1 VHYLLHSLHCN
12 YYIAR
17 LNLVYMRFLLLLL
30 LALFFVT
37 PSYSQNK
44 INLVGTVSDSSGK
57 KPVEFAA
64 VALFS
69 PKDSSIV
76 ASAVSDMLGSF
87 ELRNITPGR
96 YILKVSHMSFRTS
109 SKRFT
114 ARSSLGLFSIGDIKL
129 AKKEIAL
136 AEVVVMGKSRP
147 IRIAKDTVEYNAVA
161 YKPRQQDVVADV
173 LKKLPGVVL
182 GSDGAITI
190 NGKTVTQIMVD
201 GKKFFLNDPALAVQ
215 NLPADIVDRIQVV
228 NKKSDQAEFSKI
240 DDGKTEKVINLT
252 LKKDKKR
259 GVFGSYRAGVG
270 ADGKYDLGVR
280 LGGFKGA
287 TQLLALGGLNNINR
301 QGSGGGTNFPNANR
315 PGVLTS
321 GSGAITLNYE
331 PSKRLAANGSYSYG
345 YSNSK
350 KETTNTRQNFDKQGV
365 YGSDGFSSSDADNRS
380 HALTSRIEYKLDTT
394 LSATISPNVQYSNGV
409 SQEMGNSHLFD
420 HVGALVNSEE
430 RESSRTTESYSC
442 GLDILL
448 KKRFKQPRQTLSVDL
463 DTRVG
468 SSNSSSFTNQKNYYA
483 VKDFTNLRNQHVA
496 ADGENSSLASRIVYT
511 YPMGRC
517 LTMEVNH
524 QFRYGYSQSKNAA
537 FDFNAATNEYNLENS
552 QYSKNYR
559 NGSYKNAAGLQLSF
573 SNGKLVANAGF
584 DGNVM
589 SQEYRNQIGS
599 QWLDTSLVFRNI
611 APSMMVSYSHNDATD
626 FNFNYYGNTRQPTVE
641 QLHPVQNPNTP
652 NTILIANPFLNQ
664 EFIHNFSLGFIY
676 FNKVTFVSFNSSLV
690 YSITNNAIVGQS
702 YRDELGRWYQK
713 SVNVKGGYSLS
724 SYTTIGKSV
733 LGNKLHLSATT
744 SLDYS
749 QMPGFISQIKYFTN
763 QLTGGEN
770 IKSYLTL
777 DYFELGAEVGYS
789 FNSVRYKGLADNM
802 AEAQSSKTYSTLDV
816 SSSLTAFLPVGFEV
830 KSTVEASRK
839 YGDMATGSDDTFLWN
854 AALTK
859 KFLSDK
865 SLALSVMAFDILNRN
880 KPFSRNITSNYIE
893 DVRFTAVSQLFMV
906 TLSYTLNQFSGTKV

>member
-1 VHYLLHSLHCN
+1 
-12 YYIAR
+12 
-17 LNLVYMRFLLLLL
+17 ML
-30 LALFFVT
+30 LAAFFLVT
-37 PSYSQNK
+37 PSFSQTK
-44 INLVGTVSDSSGK
+44 LNLVGTVSDSSGK

-69 PKDSSIV
+69 TKDSSIV
-76 ASAVSDMLGSF
+76 ASVVSDMLGSF

-96 YILKVSHMSFRTS
+96 YLLKVSHMSFKTS
-109 SKRFT
+109 SKRIN
-114 ARSSLGLFSIGDIKL
+114 ARSTVGIFPIGDIKL

-136 AEVVVMGKSRP
+136 AEVVVTGKSTP
-147 IRIAKDTVEYNAVA
+147 IRIAKDTVEYNAAA

-173 LKKLPGVVL
+173 LKKLPGVVV

-240 DDGKTEKVINLT
+240 DDGKTEKIINLT

-259 GVFGSYRAGVG
+259 GVFGSYRAGAG
-270 ADGKYDLGVR
+270 AEGKYDLGVR

-287 TQLLALGGLNNINR
+287 TQLLALGGFNNINR
-301 QGSGGGTNFPNANR
+301 QGSGGGVDFPSANR

-331 PSKRLAANGSYSYG
+331 PSKRLAANGTYSYG
-345 YSNSK
+345 YSDSK
-350 KETTNTRQNFDKQGV
+350 RTTANTRQNFDKLGV
-365 YGSDGFSSSDADNRS
+365 YGSDGFSSSDADNCS
-380 HALTSRIEYKLDTT
+380 HSLSSRIEYKFDTT
-394 LSATISPNVQYSNGV
+394 LSATISPNLQYSNGA
-409 SQEMGNSHLFD
+409 SQEVGNSHLFD
-420 HVGALVNSEE
+420 HGGALVNSEE
-430 RESSRTTESYSC
+430 RKSNRTTESYSY

-463 DTRVG
+463 DTRAG
-468 SSNSSSFTNQKNYYA
+468 GSNSSSFTSQKNYYA
-483 VKDFTNLRNQHVA
+483 VKDSTNLRNQHVA
-496 ADGENSSLASRIVYT
+496 ADGGNTSLASRIVYT
-511 YPMGRC
+511 HPMGRY

-524 QFRYGYSQSKNAA
+524 QFRYGYNQSTNTAY
-537 FDFNAATNEYNLENS
+537 DFNAATNEYSLQNP

-589 SQEYRNQIGS
+589 SQEYRNQIGA

-611 APSMMVSYSHNDATD
+611 APSMMVSYSPSDAAD
-626 FNFNYYGNTRQPTVE
+626 FNFSYYGNTRQPSVE
-641 QLHPVQNPNTP
+641 QLHPVQNPNSP
-652 NTILIANPFLNQ
+652 NTILIANPFLSQ
-664 EFIHNFSLGFIY
+664 EFIHNFSLGYLY
-676 FNKVTFVSFNSSLV
+676 FNRETFVSFNSSLV

-713 SVNVKGGYSLS
+713 SVNVNGYYNVS

-733 LGNKLHLSATT
+733 LGNKLHLSASTT
-744 SLDYS
+744 IGYN

-763 QLTGGEN
+763 QLTVGEN
-770 IKSYLTL
+770 IKTYLTL
-777 DYFELGAEVGYS
+777 DYLELGAEVGYS
-789 FNSVRYKGLADNM
+789 LSSVRYSGLAENM
-802 AEAQSSKTYSTLDV
+802 AVAQSRKTYSSLNV
-816 SSSLTAFLPVGFEV
+816 EGSLTAFLPAGFEV

-839 YGDMATGSDDTFLWN
+839 YGDMVTSSDDSFLWN

-880 KPFSRNITSNYIE
+880 KPFSRNITSTYIE

-906 TLSYTLNQFSGTKV
+906 TLSYTLNQFGGAKVSKDAGSLTQKNSWRRGVSMPRLSR